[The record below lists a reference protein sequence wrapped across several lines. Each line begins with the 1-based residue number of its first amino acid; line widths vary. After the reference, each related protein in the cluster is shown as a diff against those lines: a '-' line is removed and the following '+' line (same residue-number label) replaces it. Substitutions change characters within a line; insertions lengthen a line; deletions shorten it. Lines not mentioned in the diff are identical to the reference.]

1 MTTFD
6 RIGKGKSLIGL
17 PNDYTV
23 VDLET
28 TGLSPSCDEIIEC
41 AALRVQGGQIT
52 AEFQSL
58 IHPSFPVCG
67 FITELTG
74 ITNEMLEDQP
84 SIEETLPRFIDF
96 VGGDIILGHNV
107 GFDVNFIYDA
117 VYCILGR
124 AFGNDFVNT
133 IRVAKKAVPGL
144 HHYRLS
150 DLCAHYGIDYNAAHR
165 ALNDCRM
172 THAIYQRMRMT
183 FTSES
188 AFQDLFERKHTGK
201 SPCRKLDARMV
212 VAQVPEAEIDGSNP
226 LFGKEVVFTGTLEAF
241 KRREA
246 MQIVANLGGINANGV
261 TRATDYLVVG
271 NNEYCSSIR
280 DGKSSKQKKAERY
293 ALEGTGIVIL
303 DERTFYDMIQSE
315 E

>member
-6 RIGKGKSLIGL
+6 RIGKGNSLIAL

-58 IHPSFPVCG
+58 IHPSFPVSG

-74 ITNEMLEDQP
+74 ITNEMLDGQP
-84 SIEETLPRFIDF
+84 SI
-96 VGGDIILGHNV
+96 
-107 GFDVNFIYDA
+107 
-117 VYCILGR
+117 
-124 AFGNDFVNT
+124 
-133 IRVAKKAVPGL
+133 
-144 HHYRLS
+144 
-150 DLCAHYGIDYNAAHR
+150 
-165 ALNDCRM
+165 
-172 THAIYQRMRMT
+172 
-183 FTSES
+183 
-188 AFQDLFERKHTGK
+188 
-201 SPCRKLDARMV
+201 
-212 VAQVPEAEIDGSNP
+212 
-226 LFGKEVVFTGTLEAF
+226 
-241 KRREA
+241 REA